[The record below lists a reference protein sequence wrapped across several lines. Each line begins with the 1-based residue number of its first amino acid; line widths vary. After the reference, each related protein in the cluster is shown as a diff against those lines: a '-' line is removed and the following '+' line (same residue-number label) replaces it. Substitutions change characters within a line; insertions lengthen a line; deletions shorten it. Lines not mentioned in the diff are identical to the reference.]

1 MSEAQGRENIPPR
14 NMCGRCEGESR
25 QNRVKQ
31 IILLEET
38 NLHVYKHIWEKLVS
52 LVRCL
57 QRPVLIENG

>member
-1 MSEAQGRENIPPR
+1 MSEAQGRENLPLR

-31 IILLEET
+31 ILLLEET

-52 LVRCL
+52 LVR
-57 QRPVLIENG
+57 